1 MKQVSWCYSMTK
13 LAKMPQNMKSSDR
26 FRTVFDSSVL
36 SFFNKS
42 IRIQN
47 LQMLNANINCSSKNN
62 ILKKVIFDYCIHP
75 SLLVH
80 WRKWLFPSISYITC
94 YAAQIRKRLLNY
106 WIKKK
111 ENESQWKC
119 SEWTNLLEYQIPA
132 RQRRFTRRSRM
143 KSCKKC

>member
-1 MKQVSWCYSMTK
+1 
-13 LAKMPQNMKSSDR
+13 MPQNMKSSDR

-111 ENESQWKC
+111 KMKVNESVLNEQTFWNTKSQHDKDVLRVDLEWKVVR
-119 SEWTNLLEYQIPA
+119 SVNSWATNV
-132 RQRRFTRRSRM
+132 
-143 KSCKKC
+143 C